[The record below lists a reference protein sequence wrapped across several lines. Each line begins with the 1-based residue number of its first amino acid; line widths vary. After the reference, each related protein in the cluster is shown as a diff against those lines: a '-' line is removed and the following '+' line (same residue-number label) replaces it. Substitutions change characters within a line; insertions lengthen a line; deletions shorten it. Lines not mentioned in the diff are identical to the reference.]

1 MRVIVVGAGEVGYQ
15 VAQRLSA
22 EQHDVVVVDVNPE
35 RLEYIQSRIDVAV
48 VEGSG
53 SSPAVLER
61 AGIKEAELLAAV
73 TNLDEVNLVCCMT
86 ARARRDL
93 LRIARISNPDF
104 YTDGGRLQPELFG
117 VDVMINPE
125 RELALETFRL
135 LQSTAATDIAVFA
148 GGAVQLLGLVVTPN
162 APVAGRK
169 LAEIGAAEEGR
180 AILTVAIEREGKTLV
195 PTGSSEIRGGDHI
208 YVVAATPAIPRVLE
222 LCGYQHSEV
231 HRVMIAG
238 GSHEAFYLA
247 ELLRQH
253 KVQAIL
259 IVKDRERAQELAEK
273 LDRALVL
280 NADATDVE
288 LLELE
293 GVGGMDAFVALTERD
308 EINIL
313 SALLAKQAG
322 AKQVITLLNRV
333 EYVPLARRI
342 GLDTAVSPRLSA
354 AAAILRYVRRGAV
367 TRVATLKD
375 IDAEAIG
382 FVVDLD
388 SPVAG
393 RPLAEIR
400 FPEGSL
406 VAAIVRGD
414 QVIIP
419 RGSDRLRAG
428 DTAIV
433 FALPEA
439 VGSVVKLFNG

>member
-35 RLEYIQSRIDVAV
+35 RLDYIQSRLDVAV

-86 ARARRDL
+86 ARARRNL
-93 LRIARISNPDF
+93 TRIARISNPDF

-148 GGAVQLLGLVVTPN
+148 GGAVQLVGLVVTEK
-162 APVAGRK
+162 APIAGRK
-169 LAEIGAAEEGR
+169 LAEIGAAGQGR
-180 AILTVAIEREGKTLV
+180 PILTVAIERGGKTVV
-195 PTGSSEIRGGDHI
+195 PTGNSEIRAGDHV
-208 YVVAATPAIPRVLE
+208 YVVAATAAIPRVLE
-222 LCGYQHSEV
+222 LCGYEHSEV

-247 ELLRQH
+247 QLLRQH
-253 KVQAIL
+253 NVQAIL
-259 IVKDRERAQELAEK
+259 IVKDRERAQDLAEK

-382 FVVDLD
+382 FVVDPG

-400 FPEGSL
+400 FPEGCL
-406 VAAIVRGD
+406 VAAIVRGE

-419 RGSDRLRAG
+419 RGADVLRAG

>member
-1 MRVIVVGAGEVGYQ
+1 
-15 VAQRLSA
+15 
-22 EQHDVVVVDVNPE
+22 
-35 RLEYIQSRIDVAV
+35 
-48 VEGSG
+48 
-53 SSPAVLER
+53 
-61 AGIKEAELLAAV
+61 
-73 TNLDEVNLVCCMT
+73 
-86 ARARRDL
+86 
-93 LRIARISNPDF
+93 
-104 YTDGGRLQPELFG
+104 
-117 VDVMINPE
+117 
-125 RELALETFRL
+125 
-135 LQSTAATDIAVFA
+135 
-148 GGAVQLLGLVVTPN
+148 
-162 APVAGRK
+162 
-169 LAEIGAAEEGR
+169 
-180 AILTVAIEREGKTLV
+180 
-195 PTGSSEIRGGDHI
+195 
-208 YVVAATPAIPRVLE
+208 
-222 LCGYQHSEV
+222 
-231 HRVMIAG
+231 MIAG

-259 IVKDRERAQELAEK
+259 IVKDRDRAQDLAEK

-288 LLELE
+288 FLELE

-333 EYVPLARRI
+333 EYVPLARRV
-342 GLDTAVSPRLSA
+342 GLETAVSPRLSA

-382 FVVDLD
+382 FVVDAA

-393 RPLAEIR
+393 RPLAELQ
-400 FPEGSL
+400 FPEGSM
-406 VAAIVRGD
+406 VAAIVRED

-419 RGSDRLRAG
+419 RGGDSLLAG

-439 VGSVVKLFNG
+439 VSSVVELFNG

>member
-22 EQHDVVVVDVNPE
+22 EQHDVVVVDIDPD
-35 RLEYIQSRIDVAV
+35 RLEYVQTRLDVAV

-61 AGIKEAELLAAV
+61 AGLKDAELLAAV
-73 TNLDEVNLVCCMT
+73 TNHDEVNLVCCMT
-86 ARARRDL
+86 ARAQRNIT
-93 LRIARISNPDF
+93 RIARISNPDF
-104 YTDGGRLQPELFG
+104 YTDTGRLQPELFG

-148 GGAVQLLGLVVTPN
+148 GGAVQLIGLVVTEN
-162 APVAGRK
+162 APIVGRT
-169 LAEIGAAEEGR
+169 LAEIGVAEQR
-180 AILTVAIEREGKTLV
+180 RSFLTLAIQRGGKTMV
-195 PTGSSEIRGGDHI
+195 PTGSSEIRAGDRV
-208 YVVAATPAIPRVLE
+208 YLVAATPSIPRALE
-222 LCGYQHSEV
+222 LCGYRQTTV

-247 ELLRQH
+247 QLLRQH
-253 KVQAIL
+253 SVQAIL
-259 IVKDRERAQELAEK
+259 IVNDRDRAQDLAEK

-280 NADATDVE
+280 NGDATDVE

-308 EINIL
+308 ETNIL
-313 SALLAKQAG
+313 AALLAKQAG

-342 GLDTAVSPRLSA
+342 GLETAVSPRLSA

-367 TRVATLKD
+367 TRVATLKE
-375 IDAEAIG
+375 IEAEAIG
-382 FVVDLD
+382 FAINRG
-388 SPVAG
+388 S
-393 RPLAEIR
+393 PLAGKSIAEID
-400 FPEGSL
+400 FPEGSV
-406 VAAIVRGD
+406 VAAIVRGGE
-414 QVIIP
+414 VVIP
-419 RGSDRLRAG
+419 RGGDWLQEG
-428 DTAIV
+428 DTVIV

-439 VGSVVKLFNG
+439 VGAVVQLFNG